1 MSVTK
6 ITTKEFDQMVQAAAV
21 VLQNNAEFINSLNV
35 FPVPDGDT
43 GMNMSLSFAS
53 GAKYVAKESQPTVGA
68 KAAALAKGLLMGA
81 RGNSGVILSQIFRG
95 FAKNVEGKADL
106 NATEFTAA
114 ITAGAKTAYNSVMKP
129 TEGTILTV
137 IRFAANAGRK
147 KAAQTD
153 DLGKVS
159 DAIKKG
165 AQTALKQTP
174 DLLPVLKQVGVVD
187 SGGQGLTFVL
197 EAFADILNNR
207 EPSDDVHAKFNVE
220 ANKMDEMVK
229 KSDHASAQG
238 QLNPDDIVY
247 GYCTQMTVRFGK
259 GKEYKDPFDYDH
271 FYDYL
276 APLGDSLLVINDDE
290 VAKVHIHTE
299 QPGKVLAWGQNF
311 GDLINIKIDNMRE
324 QQESIME
331 NDEQSDD
338 SEPQAPASEPAAPAV
353 EMAVIAVVAGAGLEK
368 LFKSLGVTKII
379 SGGQTMN
386 PSTED
391 IVKAVNATN
400 AKHVLV
406 LPNNKNIFLAAE
418 QAEDLTDVPMKVVHT
433 KTIPQG
439 LTAMFSYNPEASL
452 ADNQTAMDDS
462 LDTVKSGQVT
472 TAIRDTKIDDLE
484 IKKGNFMGIID
495 GQIQVIASSL
505 DEAAVQM
512 TKKMLDADS
521 ENVTIIYG
529 EGATQAD
536 AQKVEDSAAAV
547 DDELEIEIH
556 AGNQPVYPF
565 IISVE

>member
-53 GAKYVAKESQPTVGA
+53 GAKYVAEESAASVGA
-68 KAAALAKGLLMGA
+68 QAAALAKGLLMGA

-95 FAKNVEGKADL
+95 FAKDVEGKESL
-106 NATEFTAA
+106 SATEFAA
-114 ITAGAKTAYNSVMKP
+114 AMTAGAKTAYSSVMKP

-147 KAAQTD
+147 AAEQTD
-153 DLGKVS
+153 DLGIVS
-159 DAIKKG
+159 DAIKQG
-165 AQTALKQTP
+165 AQTALAKTP
-174 DLLPVLKQVGVVD
+174 ELLPVLKQVGVVD

-259 GKEYKDPFDYDH
+259 GKEVDQPFDYDR
-271 FYDYL
+271 FYNYL

-290 VAKVHIHTE
+290 VAKVHVHTE
-299 QPGKVLAWGQNF
+299 QPGKVLAWGQKF
-311 GDLINIKIDNMRE
+311 GDLINVKIDNMRE
-324 QQESIME
+324 QQEAIME
-331 NDEQSDD
+331 NDET
-338 SEPQAPASEPAAPAV
+338 EAPAPVAETPAEPT

-368 LFKSLGVTKII
+368 LFKSLGVTSII

-391 IVKAVNATN
+391 IVKAVDATN

-418 QAEDLTDVPMKVVHT
+418 QATDLTAVPMKVVHT
-433 KTIPQG
+433 QTIPQG
-439 LTAMFSYNPEASL
+439 LTALFAYNPEASL
-452 ADNQTAMDDS
+452 TDNQAAMEAS
-462 LDTVKSGQVT
+462 LATVKSGQVT
-472 TAIRDTKIDDLE
+472 TAIRDTELDGLT
-484 IKKGNFMGIID
+484 IKKGSFMGIVD
-495 GQIQVIASSL
+495 GHIQVTADSL
-505 DEAAVQM
+505 DEAAVKM
-512 TKKMLDADS
+512 MATMLDADS

-536 AQKVEDSAAAV
+536 AQAVATAAADR
-547 DDELEIEIH
+547 DDELEIEVH
-556 AGNQPVYPF
+556 EGDQPVYPLL
-565 IISVE
+565 ISVE

>member
-53 GAKYVAKESQPTVGA
+53 GAKYVAKESQQTVGA

-95 FAKNVEGKADL
+95 FSKNVEGKTDLTAQEFAD
-106 NATEFTAA
+106 A
-114 ITAGAKTAYNSVMKP
+114 ITAGAKTAYSSVMKP

-147 KAAQTD
+147 EAAQTD
-153 DLGKVS
+153 DLGVVS
-159 DAIKKG
+159 DAIKQG

-259 GKEYKDPFDYDH
+259 GKEYKDKFDYDH
-271 FYDYL
+271 FYDHL

-299 QPGKVLAWGQNF
+299 HPGKVLAWGQNF

-324 QQESIME
+324 QQEAIME
-331 NDEQSDD
+331 NDEEAESTM
-338 SEPQAPASEPAAPAV
+338 PAKEAVPEEPAA

-391 IVKAVNATN
+391 IVKAVNTTN

-439 LTAMFSYNPEASL
+439 LTAMFAYNPEASL
-452 ADNQTAMDDS
+452 SDNQTAMDDS

-472 TAIRDTKIDDLE
+472 TAIRDTKLDGLE
-484 IKKGNFMGIID
+484 IKKGQFMGIID
-495 GQIQVIASSL
+495 GQIQVTAKTL

-512 TKKMLDADS
+512 TKQMLDDDS

-529 EGATQAD
+529 EGATEAD
-536 AQKVEDSAAAV
+536 AKQVEAAAAAV

>member
-53 GAKYVAKESQPTVGA
+53 GAKYVAKESQQTVGA

-95 FAKNVEGKADL
+95 FSKNVEGKTDL
-106 NATEFTAA
+106 TAQEFSDA
-114 ITAGAKTAYNSVMKP
+114 ITAGAKTAYSSVMKP

-147 KAAQTD
+147 EAAQTD
-153 DLGKVS
+153 DLGVVS
-159 DAIKKG
+159 DAIKQG

-238 QLNPDDIVY
+238 QLNPADIVY

-259 GKEYKDPFDYDH
+259 GKEYKDKFDYDH
-271 FYDYL
+271 FYDHL

-299 QPGKVLAWGQNF
+299 HPGKVLAWGQNF

-324 QQESIME
+324 QQETIME
-331 NDEQSDD
+331 NDEEVESTTPEPKAT
-338 SEPQAPASEPAAPAV
+338 SEEPAA

-439 LTAMFSYNPEASL
+439 LTAMFAYNPEANLS
-452 ADNQTAMDDS
+452 DNRTAMDDS

-472 TAIRDTKIDDLE
+472 IAIRDTKLDGLE
-484 IKKGNFMGIID
+484 IKKGQFMGIID
-495 GQIQVIASSL
+495 GQIKITAETL
-505 DEAAVQM
+505 DDAAVQM
-512 TKKMLDADS
+512 TKQMLDDDS

-529 EGATQAD
+529 EGATEAD
-536 AQKVEDSAAAV
+536 AKKVEAAAEAV